1 MIKIKAALFTILVLT
16 FSCGS
21 KPKLANEIEQSNNSY
36 EVNIMVGKKMKHI
49 KIPFSFDVANPY
61 IKNFEVIYKDNK
73 KITLKYKE
81 KSTQSIIFYSKSNEI
96 IEASVEVKMNSGY
109 ENLDNDAYIDKFSS
123 EKEKIKNDILF
134 AFNSGGMKLYE
145 LLFFDMRE
153 VEQIKYWSMK
163 YIYITPSNEYITET
177 NYIYN
182 ENGVKYV
189 LKLSCLTQ
197 NAGKWEGQFLTPT
210 HSMKFNN

>member
-1 MIKIKAALFTILVLT
+1 MINIKVALFTILVLT

-21 KPKLANEIEQSNNSY
+21 KSKLANEIEQSNNSY

-49 KIPFSFDVANPY
+49 KIPYSFDVANPY
-61 IKNFEVIYKDNK
+61 IKNFEVVYKDNK
-73 KITLKYKE
+73 KITLKYLE
-81 KSTQSIIFYSKSNEI
+81 KSTQSIIFYSKSEGT
-96 IEASVEVKMNSGY
+96 EASVEVKMNMGF
-109 ENLDNDAYIDKFSS
+109 ENIDNDTYNDKFSA
-123 EKEKIKNDILF
+123 EKEKIKNDFIF

-145 LLFFDMRE
+145 LLFFDVRE
-153 VEQIKYWSMK
+153 LEQVKYRSMK

-197 NAGKWEGQFLTPT
+197 YASKWEAQFLTPI

>member
-21 KPKLANEIEQSNNSY
+21 KSKLANEIEQSNTSY

-197 NAGKWEGQFLTPT
+197 NAGKWEGQFLTPI